1 MSNAPLFEIEMA
13 EFWDDPY
20 PALKAMREKAP
31 ICNVP
36 QLGGTLFT
44 RRDDI
49 FVCEKNIE
57 IFSSHQP
64 EGLMNRLMGHNL
76 MRKDGEAHADE
87 RKAIF
92 PTVSPSTVRNH
103 WKSRFEEITDE
114 IIDELHSKGRA
125 ELCSQYA
132 MPVSGEALKI
142 ITGLTNISH
151 HEMDSWSQA
160 MIDGIANYQGDKEIE
175 AHCCDATNKIDAA
188 IDDMI
193 PVVTKQP
200 DYSLLSVMLE
210 AQMPMDSLRA
220 NIKLAISGGQNEPR
234 DVIAGATWALLSHR
248 QQLEKVLSG
257 NIAWKQVFEEYCRWA
272 SPIGMTPRRI
282 AANFT
287 FDGIEFY
294 ENDKIFFMFNSANH
308 DEKYFEYADR
318 FDLDRDASKS
328 IAFGAGPHFCA
339 GAWAARALVGEV
351 ALPKLFERFD
361 NLRICGDKNVKFS
374 GWAFRGPQEVLVEWD
389 N

>member
-1 MSNAPLFEIEMA
+1 MSNAPQFDIELSA
-13 EFWDDPY
+13 FSDNPY
-20 PALKAMREKAP
+20 PTLKHMREQAP

-49 FVCEKNIE
+49 FVCEKNIAV
-57 IFSSHQP
+57 FSSHQP
-64 EGLMNRLMGHNL
+64 EGLMNRLMGCNL
-76 MRKDGEAHADE
+76 MRKDGESHARE
-87 RKAIF
+87 RKIIF
-92 PTVSPSTVRNH
+92 PTVSPNTVRKE
-103 WKSRFEEITDE
+103 WISRFEQITDG
-114 IIDELHSKGRA
+114 ILDQICDQGKA

-142 ITGLTNISH
+142 ITGLTNITYN
-151 HEMDSWSQA
+151 EMDSWSQA
-160 MIDGIANYQGDKEIE
+160 MIDGIANYQGDRQIE
-175 AHCCDATNKIDAA
+175 SHCHQATQNIDAA

-193 PVVTKQP
+193 PVVTKKP
-200 DYSLLSVMLE
+200 DCSLLSVMLQ

-234 DVIAGATWALLSHR
+234 DAIAGAAWALLSHPA
-248 QQLEKVLSG
+248 QLKHVMAGRIE
-257 NIAWKQVFEEYCRWA
+257 WKQVFEEYCRWA
-272 SPIGMTPRRI
+272 SPIGMSPRRI
-282 AANFT
+282 ASDFT
-287 FDGIEFY
+287 YEGIDFY

-308 DEKYFEYADR
+308 DEQYFVDADQ

-351 ALPKLFERFD
+351 ALPKLFNRFD
-361 NLRICGDKNVKFS
+361 PLRLGGDANVRFS
-374 GWAFRGPQEVLVEWD
+374 GWAFRGPLEVNVEWD
-389 N
+389 

>member
-1 MSNAPLFEIEMA
+1 MSNAPQFEIELSD
-13 EFWDDPY
+13 FWNDPY
-20 PALKAMREKAP
+20 PALKNMREQAP

-49 FVCEKNIE
+49 FICEKNID

-76 MRKDGEAHADE
+76 MRKDGESHARE
-87 RKAIF
+87 RKTIF
-92 PTVSPSTVRNH
+92 PTVSPNTVRKH
-103 WKSRFEEITDE
+103 WKSRFEKITDE
-114 IIDELHSKGRA
+114 ILDGIYANGKA

-142 ITGLTNISH
+142 ITGLTNISYK
-151 HEMDSWSQA
+151 EMDSWSQA
-160 MIDGIANYQGDKEIE
+160 MIDGIANYQGDKQIE
-175 AHCCDATNKIDAA
+175 SHCHDATQKIDVA

-193 PVVTKQP
+193 PVVTKNP

-234 DVIAGATWALLSHR
+234 DVIAGAVWALLSHPE
-248 QQLEKVLSG
+248 QLINVLAG
-257 NIAWKQVFEEYCRWA
+257 RIEWKQVFDEYCRWA
-272 SPIGMTPRRI
+272 SPIGMSPRRI
-282 AANFT
+282 SSNFT
-287 FDGIEFY
+287 YEGIDFY

-308 DEKYFEYADR
+308 DEEYFENADQ

-351 ALPKLFERFD
+351 ALPKLFERFG
-361 NLRICGDKNVKFS
+361 NLHLCRDANVKFR
-374 GWAFRGPQEVLVEWD
+374 GWAFRGPLEVPVEWD

>member
-1 MSNAPLFEIEMA
+1 MSNAPIFEVELTD
-13 EFWDDPY
+13 FWNDPY
-20 PALKAMREKAP
+20 PALKEMREHVP

-49 FVCEKNIE
+49 FICEKNIE
-57 IFSSHQP
+57 VFSSHQP

-76 MRKDGEAHADE
+76 MRKDGESHANE
-87 RKAIF
+87 RKTIF
-92 PTVSPSTVRNH
+92 PTVSPNTVRKH
-103 WKSRFEEITDE
+103 WKSRFEIITDE
-114 IIDELHSKGRA
+114 ILDGIHANGKA

-142 ITGLTNISH
+142 ITGLTNISFN
-151 HEMDSWSQA
+151 EMDAWSQA
-160 MIDGIANYQGDKEIE
+160 MIDGIANYQGDKQIE
-175 AHCCDATNKIDAA
+175 SHCHDATKKIDAA
-188 IDDMI
+188 IDEMI
-193 PVVTKQP
+193 PVVTKNL

-234 DVIAGATWALLSHR
+234 DVIAGAVWALLSHPE
-248 QQLEKVLSG
+248 QLKNVLAG
-257 NIAWKQVFEEYCRWA
+257 QTQWKQVFDEYCRWA

-282 AANFT
+282 AADFT
-287 FDGIEFY
+287 YEGIDFY

-308 DEKYFEYADR
+308 DEEYFENAER
-318 FDLDRDASKS
+318 FDLDRDTSKS

-351 ALPKLFERFD
+351 ALPKLFERFGK
-361 NLRICGDKNVKFS
+361 LRLQEDANVRFS
-374 GWAFRGPQEVLVEWD
+374 GWAFRGPQEVPVLWD
-389 N
+389 Q